1 MATRI
6 WEDQAAM
13 NIVSVLGFL
22 MNDEGDVVGTERTQV
37 LCKLMPSIHTIA
49 HRAILGMLI
58 TGLTDTD
65 AQLYV
70 LAGQEAHA
78 GPWRLQQWTWNTAD
92 LMDALP

>member
-58 TGLTDTD
+58 TGLNDTD
-65 AQLYV
+65 SQLYE
-70 LAGQEAHA
+70 LLCATSQIGH
-78 GPWRLQQWTWNTAD
+78 GRS
-92 LMDALP
+92 